1 MYSKEDITMWY
12 ETLLNY
18 LTQESTYVGLLA
30 IITAFGV
37 AIKPELSQAIVTCA
51 LGIFGLIKVIVNER
65 HKK

>member
-1 MYSKEDITMWY
+1 MWY

-37 AIKPELSQAIVTCA
+37 AIKPGLSQAIVTCA